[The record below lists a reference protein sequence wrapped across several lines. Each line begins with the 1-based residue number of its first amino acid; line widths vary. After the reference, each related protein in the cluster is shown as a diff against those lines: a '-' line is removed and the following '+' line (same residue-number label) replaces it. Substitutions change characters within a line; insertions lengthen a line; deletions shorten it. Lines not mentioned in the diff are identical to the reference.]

1 MSGVSSLKSI
11 DCPDLTAALDERGDA
26 DPRIGLRDRADM
38 ALDRE
43 LLASEARASGVTIVG
58 TSYGSESIGESSRI
72 LLFEPALV
80 VSYAHVFLSY

>member
-1 MSGVSSLKSI
+1 
-11 DCPDLTAALDERGDA
+11 
-26 DPRIGLRDRADM
+26 M